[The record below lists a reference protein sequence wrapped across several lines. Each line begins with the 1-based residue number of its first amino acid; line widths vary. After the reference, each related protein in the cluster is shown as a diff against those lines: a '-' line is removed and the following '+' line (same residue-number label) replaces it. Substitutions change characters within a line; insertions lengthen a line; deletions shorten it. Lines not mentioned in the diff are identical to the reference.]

1 MLEVWTACNGY
12 RGEDKLNITVKS
24 GDKTFAPEWDMV
36 MQHKQRKISDE
47 EYIKKYVTLMRESLK
62 EHPQKWKNLIN
73 RERIV
78 LTCYCEEGKFCHRV
92 LLAKMLE
99 KSGAKYMGEV
109 PSNMYHKI

>member
-1 MLEVWTACNGY
+1 MVEVWTAHCDYKGAD
-12 RGEDKLNITVKS
+12 RLNITVKS
-24 GDKTFAPEWDMV
+24 GDKIFAPEWNMV

-47 EYIKKYVTLMRESLK
+47 EYIKRYVNLMRKSLR
-62 EHPQKWKNLIN
+62 ENPQKWEDLIR
-73 RERIV
+73 RERVV
-78 LTCYCEEGKFCHRV
+78 LTCYCQEGKFCHRV